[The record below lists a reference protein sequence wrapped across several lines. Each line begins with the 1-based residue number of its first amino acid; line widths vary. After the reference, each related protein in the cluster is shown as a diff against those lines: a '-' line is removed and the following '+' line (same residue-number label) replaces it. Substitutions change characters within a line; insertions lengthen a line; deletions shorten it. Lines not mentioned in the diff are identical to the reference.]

1 MSKSN
6 SEKVLD
12 QKFDKYVEAFKDD
25 HNFFQPF
32 VDYFFRDEKG
42 VLYPKSPARK
52 AKFAEAMKQIR
63 LDGPDG
69 KQLWDDKIFVPTTIV
84 HMDEYVFHISH
95 LPDNTIYRIICNE
108 SVDKIL
114 LQHCKME
121 NISEIKKID
130 LSPDPDYVKIMLA
143 FVFEQY
149 VDDPDR
155 IYIPELWKNFSNEHT
170 KECAEKYMDMKAA
183 ADDKEA
189 EDAFD
194 TI

>member
-1 MSKSN
+1 MSKSD
-6 SEKVLD
+6 SEKILD
-12 QKFDKYVEAFKDD
+12 QKFDEYVNCFKDD

-52 AKFAEAMKQIR
+52 AKFAEAAKLVR

-69 KQLWDDKIFVPTTIV
+69 QQLWDDKEFVPTTIV
-84 HMDEYVFHISH
+84 HMDEYVFHITC
-95 LPDNTIYRIICNE
+95 LKNNEMRRIICNE

-130 LSPDPDYVKIMLA
+130 LSPDPDYVKIILA
-143 FVFEQY
+143 FLFEDK
-149 VDDPDR
+149 VDDPER
-155 IYIPELWKNFSNEHT
+155 IWIPDLWKNFSNEHT
-170 KECAEKYMDMKAA
+170 KECAEKYMAMKAA